1 MGGKESPILG
11 ETASLP
17 PVFLR
22 TQNGEISGNVRVEK
36 FTRICADPK
45 SKMED
50 KRHNKVMLSKD
61 NRERRDSKDTTASFN
76 TMGRCPPLQFLA
88 EGAQGVEW

>member
-1 MGGKESPILG
+1 M
-11 ETASLP
+11 
-17 PVFLR
+17 
-22 TQNGEISGNVRVEK
+22 EK
-36 FTRICADPK
+36 FTRICADSK

-50 KRHNKVMLSKD
+50 KRHNEVMLSKD
-61 NRERRDSKDTTASFN
+61 NRERRDSKDTTASFV